1 MLRNTKIYI
10 LKAVK
15 LDLES
20 ASKSELNELSTFV
33 GYFTNLKELFNK
45 FDSETIQSYST
56 VSSHIKRKGIYV
68 IKDPKFSYREEFERF
83 NEISITKVETNN
95 IYSRRDFISL
105 SGLLIKE
112 ASRIN
117 RDGLTIYS

>member
-1 MLRNTKIYI
+1 MLRSTKIYI

-15 LDLES
+15 IDFDSVE
-20 ASKSELNELSTFV
+20 KSELNELSTFV
-33 GYFTNLKELFNK
+33 GYFTNLKELYNK
-45 FDSETIQSYST
+45 FDSDTIQSYST
-56 VSSHIKRKGIYV
+56 VSAHIKKKGVYV

-83 NEISITKVETNN
+83 NEISITKVLANN
-95 IYSRRDFISL
+95 IYSRRDYISL
-105 SGLLIKE
+105 SDLLIKE